1 MSRQRSQWRPSRASA
16 LRYFPLHFHCQLL
29 SVHLIVTVLHMFNC
43 VSLQLVRETSQE
55 RRGETEMEQKNETV
69 DVRTDSVNSSL
80 QKTMLKTL
88 SHV

>member
-1 MSRQRSQWRPSRASA
+1 
-16 LRYFPLHFHCQLL
+16 
-29 SVHLIVTVLHMFNC
+29 MFNC